1 MVKNQQEAV
10 VQNKLSKILRIRDR
24 FDAKQR
30 IKQGLV
36 FGLVLVGLGVA
47 TSVLE
52 PGSLSDTAITV
63 LEPGS
68 PSDNAITAV
77 DSETNEN
84 IATFSSG
91 DTLGA
96 TIVIAGVGLAAVAGR
111 SLVLLKREDEQLE
124 DKS

>member
-1 MVKNQQEAV
+1 MVRNQQEAV
-10 VQNKLSKILRIRDR
+10 VHNKLSKILRIRDR
-24 FDAKQR
+24 FDAKQG

-52 PGSLSDTAITV
+52 PGSLSDT
-63 LEPGS
+63 
-68 PSDNAITAV
+68 AITAV

-111 SLVLLKREDEQLE
+111 GLVLLKREDEQLE